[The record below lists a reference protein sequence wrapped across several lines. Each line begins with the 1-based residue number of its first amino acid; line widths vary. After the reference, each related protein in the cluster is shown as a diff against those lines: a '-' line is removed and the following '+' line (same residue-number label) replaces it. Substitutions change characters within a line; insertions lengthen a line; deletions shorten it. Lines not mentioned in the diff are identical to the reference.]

1 MSTAHVDLGLK
12 GLFIFDPFWNRCC
25 NEARRRG
32 WEAYE
37 SQACSFCKS
46 QWRTKGDTGSV
57 SARDVHD
64 TKTRQ
69 IYCFAHGRQSPSSN
83 GFCCKKG
90 ERGQRQRAGDGKK
103 EQGVGNQ
110 KKEQGVGDQKK
121 QEGVNSP
128 PMESEQTLLSPRS
141 SLVHGQEV
149 VMHLGAVRAPSTQG
163 TSHKEWFELKFLTL
177 PGQPM

>member
-1 MSTAHVDLGLK
+1 VSTAHVDLGLK

-46 QWRTKGDTGSV
+46 QGCKKGDTGSV
-57 SARDVHD
+57 SARDAHD
-64 TKTRQ
+64 MKTRK
-69 IYCFAHGRQSPSSN
+69 IYCFAHGRQSPSSD
-83 GFCCKKG
+83 GFCCKRG
-90 ERGQRQRAGDGKK
+90 EEGQRQRVGDGKK
-103 EQGVGNQ
+103 EERAEDA
-110 KKEQGVGDQKK
+110 KKQGVGDEKK
-121 QEGVNSP
+121 QEGVNSL

-149 VMHLGAVRAPSTQG
+149 VMHLGAVRASSTQG
-163 TSHKEWFELKFLTL
+163 TSQREWFELKFLTL